1 MRHHNFRGFALKT
14 SKSIRPVAVCD
25 DSKAIFF
32 CSIFLSF
39 LVFFVVFSSLQLDI
53 EMFASAQQQPTQRIP
68 PPPTSLLQQNNLS
81 QSLVQVTAGKI
92 QDISFKIDIAND
104 TLGTS
109 GFPQSITNA
118 VVSIASQSG
127 SVKIIGPT
135 TWNLPSI
142 DPNSKHV
149 ISTKVYAAPAII
161 GSPVFFTVT
170 VQYIKNNQE
179 LKTNS
184 FDIGAIVTGEIK
196 IDANNLGI
204 RYVGN
209 TPSLVG
215 SLLNKGNT
223 GALFTNIQV
232 LPNSNA
238 TIAKNP
244 LGNVKPTSESF
255 QYLGTLPPNTPSPFS
270 IPILLNSKLPDL
282 IQINSTSNSNSSN
295 SILPRLKPTNDSMV
309 GVGTSVNSTY
319 SDVNKNNNGSDF
331 NNATTAANIDLSKSN
346 LLGSQTNYLVPIKV
360 TYTDELTNEHSVILN
375 RSVPLV
381 RSDLQSSD
389 LEGLTGT
396 DNDSSQS
403 AYVVNNGFIDAYW
416 AENVLASDTNTS
428 SSSDSSE
435 STSANSELEVIQNQR
450 EVSPG
455 EGPAIL
461 AVVLS
466 NIAFSDITGVTGYL
480 TLPNGFSSMIALPIN
495 SSASSSS
502 AYAVTNGSN
511 RATLPAIS
519 SIKDIVKA
527 GQTYT
532 LYFRVNVLD
541 SASVGPHTALLR
553 TYYFKTSD
561 PEIGAYRVQTTN
573 VPFVLP
579 GKVVMDITSSSNDL
593 TPGEVNNIKI
603 QLRNRG
609 TADANNVLVTLNSAS
624 GSIITNQPT
633 VSNDGRSL
641 SGQGQGVNG
650 PNGDL
655 TEIPRQSNSSNTE
668 SKLIEPTGG
677 RAAASSLGS
686 RVFSL
691 GTIAA
696 NTASEINAA
705 ILPSFSAGESL
716 QNLNLE
722 LTYTDATG
730 KTRTSEEEI
739 GFRVLPNIP
748 EGGLEINP
756 NRIPQQQQLPPE
768 VMGDSNNNTTSE
780 MNGTLTN
787 LNNES
792 SDNPPPSG
800 LGLRVNPTSLLL
812 QKLNNSNSNDGNNT
826 GLLVNGSAI
835 EAPLQIK
842 SAVLMIKRNDS
853 SPSLYN
859 HQVSLRSN
867 NNNNNATNAI
877 TKNNTSVI
885 AAGSSG
891 DTNSLEDITSKS
903 NNIGKSNIED
913 NSLTITAGEESDVN
927 FTITNNN
934 RFPILDAVV
943 SLESQSGSISISGP
957 SKWNLQRLDPG
968 AHQSF
973 ATTVFASTDLIGNPA
988 SFEVGAQYIMNGRAR
1003 DDNFTMGAKV
1013 IGDIDVD
1020 VSNLAINNIAGT
1032 PNLVG
1037 NLLNKGNT
1045 IALFTTIQ
1053 LLSPSNNT
1061 DNGGPHQ
1068 PRQEG
1073 KTPYQANSS
1082 SSQSTSDQNSD
1093 QKKSSGNTT
1102 QVLIPSST
1110 LPSYLG
1116 DLDSNSPLPFSIP
1129 LNFQNNSSPGKYPVS
1144 LKITYSDDLRA
1155 NHELVI
1161 NDTVDFSQRGGRNR
1175 GDSNNDEGIMGI
1187 MLGDSYSLKFGGVSI
1202 PLLIIIIIIAI
1213 LLIALRIY
1221 RRRNGSKSV
1230 STYVT
1235 ARSKDEKFFLD
1246 EKRNKDE
1253 MPTSSHINLSEGSR
1267 EDNNNNNNNKIS
1279 TPEEKSKEK
1288 TDTQRGAD
1296 LAK

>member
-1 MRHHNFRGFALKT
+1 MRHHNFREIALKT
-14 SKSIRPVAVCD
+14 YKSIRPVVVCD
-25 DSKAIFF
+25 DSKAIFL

-39 LVFFVVFSSLQLDI
+39 LVFFIVFSSIQLEI
-53 EMFASAQQQPTQRIP
+53 EMFASAQQQPTQRI

-92 QDISFKIDIAND
+92 QDVSFKINIAND

-118 VVSIASQSG
+118 MVSIASQSG

-196 IDANNLGI
+196 IDANNLAI

-223 GALFTNIQV
+223 GALFTNLEV
-232 LPNSNA
+232 LPGSNA
-238 TIAKNP
+238 TIAKSP
-244 LGNVKPTSESF
+244 LGNVQPTSESF
-255 QYLGTLPPNTPSPFS
+255 QYLGTLPPNNPTPFS
-270 IPILLNSKLPDL
+270 IPIILNSKLPDL
-282 IQINSTSNSNSSN
+282 IQINSTSNLSN
-295 SILPRLKPTNDSMV
+295 SILPRLKPANDSIV
-309 GVGTSVNSTY
+309 GVGASVNSTY
-319 SDVNKNNNGSDF
+319 SDVNKNNNRSDF

-346 LLGSQTNYLVPIKV
+346 LLGSQTNYLVPIKI

-375 RSVPLV
+375 RSVPFV
-381 RSDLQSSD
+381 RSDLQSSN

-396 DNDSSQS
+396 DNDSSQP

-435 STSANSELEVIQNQR
+435 SISANSELDVIQNQR
-450 EVSPG
+450 EVGPG

-502 AYAVTNGSN
+502 SADAVTNGSN
-511 RATLPAIS
+511 HATLPAIS
-519 SIKDIVKA
+519 SIKYIVKA

-579 GKVVMDITSSSNDL
+579 GKVVMDITSSSTDL

-633 VSNDGRSL
+633 VSNDGSSL

-650 PNGDL
+650 PNRDL
-655 TEIPRQSNSSNTE
+655 TEMPRQSNSSNTE
-668 SKLIEPTGG
+668 SKLIEPPGG
-677 RAAASSLGS
+677 RAEAPSLGS
-686 RVFSL
+686 RVFNL

-696 NTASEINAA
+696 NSASEINAA

-768 VMGDSNNNTTSE
+768 VMSDSNNNTISE

-787 LNNES
+787 LTNES

-800 LGLRVNPTSLLL
+800 LGLTVNPTSLPM
-812 QKLNNSNSNDGNNT
+812 QKSNNSNSNDGNNT
-826 GLLVNGSAI
+826 GLLATGSAI
-835 EAPLQIK
+835 KAPLQIK

-859 HQVSLRSN
+859 HQVSLSSN
-867 NNNNNATNAI
+867 GIATNGI
-877 TKNNTSVI
+877 TKNNRSVI

-891 DTNSLEDITSKS
+891 DTNGLEDPAKS

-934 RFPILDAVV
+934 KFPILDAVV

-1061 DNGGPHQ
+1061 DNGGLHQ

-1073 KTPYQANSS
+1073 ETPYQANSS

-1102 QVLIPSST
+1102 RVLIPSST

-1175 GDSNNDEGIMGI
+1175 GNSNNDEGIMGI
-1187 MLGDSYSLKFGGVSI
+1187 MLGDSYSLKFGGFSI
-1202 PLLIIIIIIAI
+1202 PLLIIIIIIVI

-1221 RRRNGSKSV
+1221 RRRNRSKSV

-1253 MPTSSHINLSEGSR
+1253 MPTSSHINLSEGR
-1267 EDNNNNNNNKIS
+1267 EDNNNKIS
-1279 TPEEKSKEK
+1279 TPEEKSTEK

-1296 LAK
+1296 LSK

>member
-1 MRHHNFRGFALKT
+1 MRHPDDFVTGLALR
-14 SKSIRPVAVCD
+14 SYKSIRTIVVCG
-25 DSKAIFF
+25 DSKAVLL
-32 CSIFLSF
+32 CSGFLTL
-39 LVFFVVFSSLQLDI
+39 LVFFAISSVSLQLEI
-53 EMFASAQQQPTQRIP
+53 EMFASAQQQPTQRI

-142 DPNSKHV
+142 DPNTKHV

-196 IDANNLGI
+196 IDANNLAI
-204 RYVGN
+204 RYIGN

-223 GALFTNIQV
+223 GALFTNIEV
-232 LPNSNA
+232 LPGSNP
-238 TIAKNP
+238 TVGQSH
-244 LGNVKPTSESF
+244 LGNVQPTSESF
-255 QYLGTLPPNTPSPFS
+255 QYLGTLPPNTPTPFS
-270 IPILLNSKLPDL
+270 IPIMLNSKLLDL
-282 IQINSTSNSNSSN
+282 IQINSNSSN
-295 SILPRLKPTNDSMV
+295 SILPKLKLTNDSMG
-309 GVGTSVNSTY
+309 GVGAWVNSTY
-319 SDVNKNNNGSDF
+319 SDVNKNKNGSDF
-331 NNATTAANIDLSKSN
+331 NNATTAANMDLSKSN
-346 LLGSQTNYLVPIKV
+346 VLGSQTNYLIPIKI

-381 RSDLQSSD
+381 RSDLQSSN
-389 LEGLTGT
+389 LESLTGT
-396 DNDSSQS
+396 NNDSSQP

-480 TLPNGFSSMIALPIN
+480 TLPNGFSSMIALPPN
-495 SSASSSS
+495 SSASSSSS

-511 RATLPAIS
+511 GATLPAIS

-527 GQTYT
+527 GQAYT
-532 LYFRVNVLD
+532 LYFKVNVLD
-541 SASVGPHTALLR
+541 SATVGPHTALLR

-579 GKVVMDITSSSNDL
+579 GKVVMDITSSSTDL

-624 GSIITNQPT
+624 GSIITNQPS
-633 VSNDGRSL
+633 VSDDGSSL
-641 SGQGQGVNG
+641 GGQGQGING
-650 PNGDL
+650 PESNL
-655 TEIPRQSNSSNTE
+655 TEIPRQSNSSNTV
-668 SKLIEPTGG
+668 SKLIDSSEG
-677 RAAASSLGS
+677 RDEAPSLGS
-686 RVFSL
+686 RVFNL

-696 NTASEINAA
+696 NSASEINAA

-756 NRIPQQQQLPPE
+756 NRIPPQQQLPPE
-768 VMGDSNNNTTSE
+768 VMSDSNNTTGA
-780 MNGTLTN
+780 MNGTFTN
-787 LNNES
+787 RNNES
-792 SDNPPPSG
+792 SDKPPPSG
-800 LGLRVNPTSLLL
+800 LRLRVNPTSLLM
-812 QKLNNSNSNDGNNT
+812 QKSNNGTSNNGNNT
-826 GLLVNGSAI
+826 GFHVNGSANGVSL
-835 EAPLQIK
+835 PIK

-859 HQVSLRSN
+859 HQISLIGN
-867 NNNNNATNAI
+867 NNNNNATNGI
-877 TKNNTSVI
+877 TKNNTSI
-885 AAGSSG
+885 TTAAATGG
-891 DTNSLEDITSKS
+891 DEDTYGLEDLPAKSTS
-903 NNIGKSNIED
+903 IGRHIED

-934 RFPILDAVV
+934 KFPILDAVV

-957 SKWNLQRLDPG
+957 SNWNLQRLDPG

-973 ATTVFASTDLIGNPA
+973 DTTVFASTDLIGNPA
-988 SFEVGAQYIMNGRAR
+988 SFEVGVQYIMNGRAR

-1053 LLSPSNNT
+1053 LLAPSNNT
-1061 DNGGPHQ
+1061 DDGGLHQ
-1068 PRQEG
+1068 TRQEG

-1082 SSQSTSDQNSD
+1082 SSQSFDQSSD
-1093 QKKSSGNTT
+1093 QKKSSNNTT
-1102 QVLIPSST
+1102 RVLIPSST

-1175 GDSNNDEGIMGI
+1175 DNSNNDEGIMGI
-1187 MLGDSYSLKFGGVSI
+1187 MLGDSYSLKFGGFSV

-1213 LLIALRIY
+1213 LLIALKIY
-1221 RRRNGSKSV
+1221 RRRSRSKSV

-1235 ARSKDEKFFLD
+1235 AKSKDEKFFLD

-1253 MPTSSHINLSEGSR
+1253 MPTSSHINLSEGR
-1267 EDNNNNNNNKIS
+1267 EDNNIS
-1279 TPEEKSKEK
+1279 TREEKSREK
-1288 TDTQRGAD
+1288 TDIQREGSD